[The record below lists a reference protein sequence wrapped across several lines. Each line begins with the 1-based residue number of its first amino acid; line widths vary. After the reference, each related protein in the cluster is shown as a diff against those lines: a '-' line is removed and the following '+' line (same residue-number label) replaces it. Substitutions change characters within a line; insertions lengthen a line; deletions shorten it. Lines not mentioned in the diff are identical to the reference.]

1 MAELLRA
8 LGAWLALA
16 WGTLTFPTTGPGDAA
31 NVVVNGDFGY
41 ASLGAS
47 GIEILHLPDAERRRI
62 ALPALESIDDL
73 AVADGFLFA
82 LDAEPPGALGVYSL
96 ADPWAPALRERPV
109 AVDVGPFSG
118 VSAAAGR
125 VAVSGGTGLLSL
137 RSYRSDGALRPE
149 LATADLG
156 RGQPDL
162 RLSPDGQRA
171 FVSVHRS
178 GPHFALRIARL
189 ASGPLRVE
197 PQGEVELE
205 TWGFT
210 PGGARPASFPIQS
223 ALAGATLLVA
233 HASGVA
239 ALDVTDPAA
248 PRRLALIEVGVE
260 PVGIDAS
267 SGFAAVVGS
276 VPEPRLVLLDLRD
289 AGRAR
294 VVRSVALPEGSRPT
308 GVAFAASKLLVA
320 SGRSGVLVF
329 ERRSLAPS
337 R

>member
-1 MAELLRA
+1 
-8 LGAWLALA
+8 
-16 WGTLTFPTTGPGDAA
+16 
-31 NVVVNGDFGY
+31 
-41 ASLGAS
+41 
-47 GIEILHLPDAERRRI
+47 
-62 ALPALESIDDL
+62 
-73 AVADGFLFA
+73 
-82 LDAEPPGALGVYSL
+82 
-96 ADPWAPALRERPV
+96 
-109 AVDVGPFSG
+109 
-118 VSAAAGR
+118 
-125 VAVSGGTGLLSL
+125 VSGGTGLLSL
-137 RSYRSDGALRPE
+137 RSVRPDGTLDPE
-149 LATADLG
+149 VARADLG

-162 RLSPDGQRA
+162 RLSPDGRRA
-171 FVSVHRS
+171 FVSVHLY
-178 GPHFALRIARL
+178 GPHFARL

-197 PQGEVELE
+197 PQAEVELE